1 MRNAFL
7 AIALLAALALSSCGG
22 GGSKPVNYTPTLP
35 AGINDILQIINA
47 DGVTLLSEPGATGSI
62 SLTAGSSINVHF
74 YYVYRDAGTVKWN
87 EVDSDLTFN
96 WSGTGVVAS
105 LNEAGKLRGLV
116 SGTDT
121 VTVSYQGND
130 CDLNVTVL

>member
-1 MRNAFL
+1 MRIAAL
-7 AIALLAALALSSCGG
+7 AIAMSIAVLAGSCGG
-22 GGSKPVNYTPTLP
+22 GGSTPVNYTPTLP

-62 SLTAGSSINVHF
+62 TLTAGSSINVHF

-87 EVDSDLTFN
+87 EVDSDLTFS

-121 VTVSYQGND
+121 VTVAYQGNE
-130 CDLNVTVL
+130 CDLDVTVL